1 VAQREL
7 EERADW
13 MVLDILEAWDI
24 DEWEDAVDDARED
37 TDNTTTKD
45 VHRRQSMNGTTTTT
59 VA

>member
-13 MVLDILEAWDI
+13 VIMEILEAWDD

-45 VHRRQSMNGTTTTT
+45 AHRRQSMNGTTTI

>member
-1 VAQREL
+1 MAQREL

-13 MVLDILEAWDI
+13 VIMAILEAWDD

-45 VHRRQSMNGTTTTT
+45 AHRRQSKNGTTTI